1 MGVDAIRPVV
11 TTPSVLSG
19 SIVNDLSDDQS
30 AIAALE
36 NEIATGYSVSVASD
50 NPAQA
55 ANILQLQAGVT
66 RAHKYATNA
75 QDGVSWL
82 SLANSTVG
90 SVLTVLNQVESAVEA
105 LSGYETSGNAAAV
118 SGVGT
123 VVTNA
128 RSELIDLAN
137 TQYAGQAIFSG
148 TGTPTQAYDAT
159 GNYVGAGTAPTRTVA
174 PSSTVPISVTGLAIF
189 GTTKPTAT
197 PPSTGL
203 LGPQGLLA
211 QMATLLAKGTTTSI
225 TKVAETLLGTLQS
238 AMSNVQSQAG
248 KLGADQQ
255 AMEGF
260 SSQATASATA
270 LQQELG
276 AAQDVTMAQAL
287 TNLQLQENSY
297 QSALYVTSQ
306 LDGLSLVNYLS

>member
-1 MGVDAIRPVV
+1 MGIDAILPVI
-11 TTPSVLSG
+11 TTPSVLSA
-19 SIVNDLSDDQS
+19 SLVNDLTGDQAS
-30 AIAALE
+30 IATLE
-36 NEIATGYSVSVASD
+36 NEVSTGYAVGVASD

-90 SVLTVLNQVESAVEA
+90 SVLTVLNQVESAVEG
-105 LSGYETSGNAAAV
+105 LSGYESSGNASAV

-123 VVTNA
+123 VVSNA
-128 RSELIDLAN
+128 RTELIDLAN
-137 TQYAGQAIFSG
+137 TQYAGQSLFSG
-148 TGTPTQAYDAT
+148 TGTPVQAYDAT
-159 GNYVGAGTAPTRTVA
+159 GNYVGAGSAPTRTVA
-174 PSSTVPISVTGLAIF
+174 PNSTVPISVTGPAIF
-189 GTTKPTAT
+189 GVTKPTAT
-197 PPSTGL
+197 PKSAGL
-203 LGPQGLLA
+203 LGSTGLLA
-211 QMATLLAKGTTTSI
+211 QMATLLQKGTTTSI
-225 TKVAETLLGTLQS
+225 TKVATTLLGTLQK
-238 AMSNVQSQAG
+238 AMANVASQAG

-260 SSQATASATA
+260 ATQATASATA
-270 LQQELG
+270 LQQELA

-297 QSALYVTSQ
+297 QAALLVTSK
-306 LDGLSLVNYLS
+306 LNDLSLVNYL

>member
-1 MGVDAIRPVV
+1 MSIDAIRPVI
-11 TTPSVLSG
+11 TTPSVLSS
-19 SIVNDLSDDQS
+19 SIVNDLTDDQS
-30 AIAALE
+30 AVATLE
-36 NEIATGYSVSVASD
+36 NEISTGYSVSVASD

-66 RAHKYATNA
+66 RAHKYSTNA

-90 SVLTVLNQVESAVEA
+90 SVLTVLNQVESAVEG
-105 LSGYETSGNAAAV
+105 LSGYEASGNAAAV

-128 RSELIDLAN
+128 RNELIDLAN

-148 TGTPTQAYDAT
+148 TGTPKRAYDAT

-174 PSSTVPISVTGLAIF
+174 PNSTVPISVTGPAIF
-189 GTTKPTAT
+189 GATKPTAT
-197 PPSTGL
+197 PRSTGL
-203 LGPQGLLA
+203 LGPNGLLA
-211 QMATLLAKGTTTSI
+211 KMATLLAKGTSASI
-225 TKVAETLLGTLQS
+225 TTVATTLLGTLQK
-238 AMSNVQSQAG
+238 AMANVQSQAG

-260 SSQATASATA
+260 SAQATASATA
-270 LQQELG
+270 LEQEL
-276 AAQDVTMAQAL
+276 ASAQDVTMAQAL

-306 LDGLSLVNYLS
+306 LDGLSLVNYL